1 MCEDG
6 SSWRAEVTTSELK
19 AASRAIFSTMIRQ
32 ESFLASRRPRV
43 AAMLGLKRI
52 VLHCEDSTFLNLETS
67 NPGQWCLQSLNSS
80 VRELRIAAG
89 RVLPSF
95 MPAKPTPFLGDAL
108 LSRNRKNTIALLR
121 SASEGDQPHLVESR
135 IMAWGQLGRVMSD
148 NELNLVLIKLVEY
161 LGSSNNFE
169 AAVAFNE
176 LLSLAESRRTTPR
189 RLLEPYWKSLGY
201 MATKDMVH
209 RPQQSRAIAELLQIS
224 VNDLLLL
231 IQTHALPWLVLDKRN
246 DVIQKIADARQE
258 PGIWQPLLD
267 NANLAAILSLLMI
280 QEPDNIETFIKSRL
294 EEISPHFRPHSI
306 IDMIQIEPVLI
317 VIELL
322 KAAAEAD
329 DERKQSV
336 CPLSLNT

>member
-1 MCEDG
+1 
-6 SSWRAEVTTSELK
+6 
-19 AASRAIFSTMIRQ
+19 MIRQ

-169 AAVAFNE
+169 AAVASMNF
-176 LLSLAESRRTTPR
+176 
-189 RLLEPYWKSLGY
+189 
-201 MATKDMVH
+201 
-209 RPQQSRAIAELLQIS
+209 
-224 VNDLLLL
+224 
-231 IQTHALPWLVLDKRN
+231 
-246 DVIQKIADARQE
+246 
-258 PGIWQPLLD
+258 
-267 NANLAAILSLLMI
+267 
-280 QEPDNIETFIKSRL
+280 
-294 EEISPHFRPHSI
+294 
-306 IDMIQIEPVLI
+306 
-317 VIELL
+317 
-322 KAAAEAD
+322 
-329 DERKQSV
+329 
-336 CPLSLNT
+336 

>member
-1 MCEDG
+1 
-6 SSWRAEVTTSELK
+6 
-19 AASRAIFSTMIRQ
+19 
-32 ESFLASRRPRV
+32 
-43 AAMLGLKRI
+43 
-52 VLHCEDSTFLNLETS
+52 
-67 NPGQWCLQSLNSS
+67 
-80 VRELRIAAG
+80 
-89 RVLPSF
+89 
-95 MPAKPTPFLGDAL
+95 
-108 LSRNRKNTIALLR
+108 
-121 SASEGDQPHLVESR
+121 
-135 IMAWGQLGRVMSD
+135 
-148 NELNLVLIKLVEY
+148 
-161 LGSSNNFE
+161 
-169 AAVAFNE
+169 
-176 LLSLAESRRTTPR
+176 
-189 RLLEPYWKSLGY
+189 
-201 MATKDMVH
+201 MVH